1 MRIAKAIFA
10 ISVFVGVALTSTGI
24 VEFFSARQTAMS
36 MVALI
41 TVSRCGVCFLE
52 SLGC

>member
-10 ISVFVGVALTSTGI
+10 ISVFVGGALTSTGI
-24 VEFFSARQTAMS
+24 VEFFSARQTAMP

-41 TVSRCGVCFLE
+41 MVSGFGVCLLE